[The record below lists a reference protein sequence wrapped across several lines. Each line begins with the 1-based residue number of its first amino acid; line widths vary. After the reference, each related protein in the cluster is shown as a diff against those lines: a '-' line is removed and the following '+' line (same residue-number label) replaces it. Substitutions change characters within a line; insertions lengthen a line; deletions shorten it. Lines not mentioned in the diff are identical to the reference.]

1 MAEMQKMV
9 LDNLKGMQTVGDPTD
24 IPANS
29 ASDVRDMV
37 FSPQSAISTRSG
49 FLKKNTTAV
58 NSIYGLFDYK
68 TRFTQKTIYV
78 DSAGNIG
85 VM

>member
-1 MAEMQKMV
+1 MQKMV

-49 FLKKNTTAV
+49 YLKKNTTAV

-85 VM
+85 VLA

>member
-1 MAEMQKMV
+1 MALQKIT
-9 LDNLKGMQTVGDPTD
+9 LSPLKGMQTTGDPTD
-24 IPANS
+24 IPAN
-29 ASDVRDMV
+29 ASSDTRDMV

-49 FLKKNTTAV
+49 FLKKNTTAL

-85 VM
+85 TL

>member
-49 FLKKNTTAV
+49 YLKKNTTAV